1 VSDSGRLAA
10 KLSVHQAIEAGDQT
24 VFQFADADPLLLHV
38 DHSLQHAMH
47 VVSDFVGESVP
58 IIDQQN
64 RELLG
69 VINEGDLF
77 KAVIDVQSMVRHQE
91 RD

>member
-1 VSDSGRLAA
+1 
-10 KLSVHQAIEAGDQT
+10 
-24 VFQFADADPLLLHV
+24 
-38 DHSLQHAMH
+38 
-47 VVSDFVGESVP
+47 
-58 IIDQQN
+58 
-64 RELLG
+64 

>member
-1 VSDSGRLAA
+1 
-10 KLSVHQAIEAGDQT
+10 
-24 VFQFADADPLLLHV
+24 
-38 DHSLQHAMH
+38 MH